1 MPGLSGRRNAIRD
14 GKDWASSKSY
24 AKGGKV
30 AKKDGG
36 LSSSDQNFLQSF
48 KDGGAVK
55 LQGGGLSRAQ
65 QGLLRGAQE
74 LAATSGQNPARL
86 QALTRKHGNL
96 YDQRQQQRASRQ
108 MAGNQPGRSAMRGI
122 GPGMKKGG
130 AVKKSGGGKV
140 KRKK

>member
-14 GKDWASSKSY
+14 GKDWTSSKSY

-36 LSSSDQNFLQSF
+36 FSSSDQSFLQTF
-48 KDGGAVK
+48 KDGGKVK
-55 LQGGGLSRAQ
+55 LQGGGLSQAQ
-65 QGLLRGAQE
+65 QNLLRGAQE
-74 LAATSGQNPARL
+74 HAARTGQNPARL
-86 QALTRKHGNL
+86 RRMTEQYGDL
-96 YDQRQQQRASRQ
+96 YGDRQQKRASRQ